1 MPNDLLGRVIRPG
14 CTVALA
20 DGAGAPS
27 EVCADLCAAARE
39 AGGVRLITG
48 WLLEPPP
55 GLDFAAFSEVRT
67 FMAGYGLAAGISD
80 GTVRYVPAA
89 VSQLPALLAGAWR
102 PDTVVL
108 SARRSSRGLTFGS
121 EVSWIAAAVANAQH
135 CLVEIN
141 DALPDAARPG
151 LLDGEKLTVVGET
164 WRAPINVARA
174 RQNEAT
180 KRIGAEL
187 AELVPAGAGIQFGPG
202 AIGEALV
209 AALNRPVSID
219 SGIITDAV
227 VDLADRGLLIG
238 QPLGT
243 YLVGSPRLYEWANG
257 RAVLDRIEIT
267 HDSSRLS
274 GRNLV
279 AVNTALEI
287 DSLGQINVEAVG
299 ARRISGIGGHADYAI
314 SGSRGV
320 HGLSIIALPSVRNG
334 RSTLV
339 DRLSAPVSTPRWA
352 VDVVVTE
359 FGRADLRGLSDDE
372 RRTAIGALFPGA
384 I

>member
-1 MPNDLLGRVIRPG
+1 M
-14 CTVALA
+14 ALA

-27 EVCADLCAAARE
+27 DICADLSAAARE

-48 WLLEPPP
+48 WLLQPPP
-55 GLDFAAFSEVRT
+55 GLDFAAFAEVRT
-67 FMAGYGLAAGISD
+67 FMAGYGTAAGISE
-80 GTVRYVPAA
+80 GTVRYVPAT
-89 VSQLPALLAGAWR
+89 VSQLPALLTGAWK

-108 SARRSSRGLTFGS
+108 SARRTSRGLTFGS
-121 EVSWIAAAVANAQH
+121 EVSWIAAAVANARH

-151 LLDGEKLTVVGET
+151 LLEGEKLVVVAET
-164 WRAPINVARA
+164 RRAPTTFARA
-174 RQNEAT
+174 RQDDVT
-180 KRIGAEL
+180 KRIGAQL
-187 AELVPAGAGIQFGPG
+187 AELVPSGAVIQFGPG

-209 AALNRPVSID
+209 GALDRPVAVD

-238 QPLGT
+238 EPLGT

-257 RAVLDRIEIT
+257 RAVLDRIEVT
-267 HDSSRLS
+267 HDSCRLRGS
-274 GRNLV
+274 DLV

-287 DSLGQINVEAVG
+287 DVLGQVNIESVG
-299 ARRISGIGGHADYAI
+299 GRRISGIGGHADYAI
-314 SGSRGV
+314 ASSRAV
-320 HGLSIIALPSVRNG
+320 HGLSIIALPSVRRG

-339 DRLSAPVSTPRWA
+339 DRLSEPVSTPRWA

-359 FGRADLRGLSDDE
+359 YGRTDLRGLSDDE
-372 RRTAIGALFPGA
+372 RKTAIRTLFPA
-384 I
+384 AT